1 MTTIILASASP
12 RRRELLSKLSLPFSV
27 IPSDAEETAA
37 EEGAS
42 PEDLVLDLSML
53 KASDIAEKLAEKKVA
68 LPEKANPD
76 DILVIG
82 ADTIVVRDGVVLGKP
97 ADETDAIRM
106 LSTLQGRSHDVFTGV
121 TLIHIR
127 DGRETVRAFAEKT
140 EVQVAPMKPEEI
152 RAYVAEGESLDKAG
166 AYGIQG
172 SFCRFISGIGGDYFN
187 VVGLPIAALYQELK
201 KVL

>member
-12 RRRELLSKLSLPFSV
+12 RRRELLSKLSLPFFV
-27 IPSDAEETAA
+27 IPSGAEETAS
-37 EEGAS
+37 ENDAS

-53 KASDIAEKLAEKKVA
+53 KASDIAEKIAQKKVS
-68 LPEKANPD
+68 LPEGADPD

-82 ADTIVVRDGVVLGKP
+82 ADTIVVRDGTVLGKP
-97 ADETDAIRM
+97 IDETDAIHM
-106 LSTLQGRSHDVFTGV
+106 LSSLQGRNHDVFTGI

-127 DGRETVRAFAEKT
+127 DGRETIRAFAEKT
-140 EVQVAPMKPEEI
+140 EVRVAPMKPEEI
-152 RAYVAEGESLDKAG
+152 RSYIAEGESLDKAG

-172 SFCRFISGIGGDYFN
+172 SFCRFITGINGDYFN

-201 KVL
+201 KIL